1 MLKQKG
7 SASKMK
13 PMGSDESYMTHQ
25 NHPLDA
31 GWIDGHGL
39 NAAYKVPPAHPS
51 GRENL
56 SYMHPHKTPG
66 REYAPKMKGPDPF
79 VSNEKA
85 LRNTMPKGGGKII
98 APQPQGKNKV

>member
-7 SASKMK
+7 EASKMK
-13 PMGSDESYMTHQ
+13 PAGSNESYMTHQ

-31 GWIDGHGL
+31 SWIDGHGL
-39 NAAYKVPPAHPS
+39 NEAYKVPPAHPA

-66 REYAPKMKGPDPF
+66 REYAPKMKGVDAS
-79 VSNEKA
+79 VGNEKE
-85 LRNTMPKGGGKII
+85 LSNKMPKGAGKII
-98 APQPQGKNKV
+98 ARQPVGKNKV